1 MCGIAITTGKDTGRT
16 SVSNCFIDEYM
27 KDANDAQIKIYLF
40 LLRASGTNLPAGVSD
55 LADRFNLTEND
66 VLRALKYWDKK
77 KVITLLFDQE
87 KNLTGIQIRDLD
99 PVHPGAQVLAYPHEE
114 TAAVVETIA
123 PEKIVREI
131 PVRQPVSEPAE
142 PAQQEESVRPVISAG
157 QLREFK
163 NSPETSVL
171 IFAVEQYLG
180 KPLSPTEMRSLYYMS
195 DELEMTQDLID
206 YLVQYSVEGGHKS
219 FRYMEEIARSWKE
232 QGITTSKQ
240 AAAATKKYNKSV
252 YSIMKQLGKNT
263 DPAPKELSFIDSWV
277 KDMGMPLNVILE
289 ACDRTVM
296 NTEKRRFEYADSIL
310 KNWKEQGIKTLN
322 DVKALDNARYAA
334 NSAESAQKKEG
345 RSSQANN
352 QFNRFTKGN
361 VNYEEMLEKIK
372 VN

>member
-1 MCGIAITTGKDTGRT
+1 MCDISGRLGRVREYMCGIAITTGKDTGRT

-99 PVHPGAQVLAYPHEE
+99 PVHPGAQVLAYPHAEE
-114 TAAVVETIA
+114 TTVVETVSA
-123 PEKIVREI
+123 EKPE
-131 PVRQPVSEPAE
+131 EPA
-142 PAQQEESVRPVISAG
+142 RPVISAG
-157 QLREFK
+157 QLKEFK

-232 QGITTSKQ
+232 QGIATPKQ
-240 AAAATKKYNKSV
+240 AAAATRKYNKSV

-263 DPAPKELSFIDSWV
+263 DPAPKELSYIDSWV
-277 KDMGMPLNVILE
+277 KEMGMPLNVILE

>member
-16 SVSNCFIDEYM
+16 AVSNCFIDEYM

-77 KVITLLFDQE
+77 KVITLLYDQE

-99 PVHPGAQVLAYPHEE
+99 PVHPGAQVLAYPHAEE
-114 TAAVVETIA
+114 TAVA
-123 PEKIVREI
+123 EKPLREI
-131 PVRQPVSEPAE
+131 PARAAAPEHAE
-142 PAQQEESVRPVISAG
+142 AEAQQEEPSRPVISAG

-195 DELEMTQDLID
+195 DELGMTQDLID

-232 QGITTSKQ
+232 QGIATPKQ
-240 AAAATKKYNKSV
+240 AAAATRKYNKSV

-263 DPAPKELSFIDSWV
+263 DPAPKELSYIDSWV
-277 KDMGMPLNVILE
+277 KEMGMPLNVILE

-322 DVKALDNARYAA
+322 DVKALDNGP
-334 NSAESAQKKEG
+334 KKEG

-352 QFNRFTKGN
+352 QFNRFAKGN
-361 VNYEEMLEKIK
+361 VNYGELLEKIK